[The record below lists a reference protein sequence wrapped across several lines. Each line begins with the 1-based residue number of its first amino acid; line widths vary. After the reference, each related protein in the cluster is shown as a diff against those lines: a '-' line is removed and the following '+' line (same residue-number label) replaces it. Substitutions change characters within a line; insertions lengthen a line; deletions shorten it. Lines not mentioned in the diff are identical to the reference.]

1 MSYSIVRR
9 RPNASLLAEA
19 VRTIGKRRF
28 EIRQQVS
35 CPLEDRKLHYLVETW
50 FFFPQSLQINRWSYT
65 ATDYQQSLKNYIRL
79 GVPIRP
85 LESLLGGELPP
96 PLRKLEAEE
105 GGGEEIIELTLPE
118 QFPDILEDCSRR
130 LDDLL
135 WQNTP
140 ETRERYEDSLKLFC
154 IAFRVSL
161 LARKNAVLAIED
173 GELVE
178 AFPGKRIL
186 AIDADPAVG
195 LSTALGVH
203 VEHTIDDIR
212 NEVIETSERG
222 EYRQAIE
229 VLNEARFRI
238 FDTMVECDG
247 FAFLAIGR
255 PEAAGCYCSVN
266 SYLKEVISMLAND
279 FDYVVID
286 GEAGIEQISRRVME
300 QVSHLVLVTDQS
312 AKGVNVCRDDLI
324 TYERIGMIVNR
335 VVDPSMNDLVKL
347 DGVDVLAYIP
357 TDPIHAANDIHGK
370 SVFELPEDSNIMVG
384 VHQALHN
391 LGIF

>member
-1 MSYSIVRR
+1 MEENKTKAKIIAVAGKGGVGKTSLCSAIVR
-9 RPNASLLAEA
+9 
-19 VRTIGKRRF
+19 
-28 EIRQQVS
+28 
-35 CPLEDRKLHYLVETW
+35 
-50 FFFPQSLQINRWSYT
+50 
-65 ATDYQQSLKNYIRL
+65 
-79 GVPIRP
+79 
-85 LESLLGGELPP
+85 
-96 PLRKLEAEE
+96 
-105 GGGEEIIELTLPE
+105 
-118 QFPDILEDCSRR
+118 
-130 LDDLL
+130 
-135 WQNTP
+135 
-140 ETRERYEDSLKLFC
+140 
-154 IAFRVSL
+154 
-161 LARKNAVLAIED
+161 
-173 GELVE
+173 ELVE

-212 NEVIETSERG
+212 NEVIQTSERG

-286 GEAGIEQISRRVME
+286 GEAGIEQINRRVME
-300 QVSHLVLVTDQS
+300 KVTHLVLITDPS
-312 AKGVNVCRDDLI
+312 RKGTQVIDTIKRVADELVMYDRC
-324 TYERIGMIVNR
+324 GAIVNR
-335 VVDPSMNDLVKL
+335 VTDPSLIPYIHIN
-347 DGVDVLAYIP
+347 GTEILATIGS
-357 TDPIHAANDIHGK
+357 DPQHAANDIRGK

-384 VHQALHN
+384 VHEALHN

>member
-1 MSYSIVRR
+1 MEENKTKAKIIAVAGKGGVGKTSLCSAIVR
-9 RPNASLLAEA
+9 
-19 VRTIGKRRF
+19 
-28 EIRQQVS
+28 
-35 CPLEDRKLHYLVETW
+35 
-50 FFFPQSLQINRWSYT
+50 
-65 ATDYQQSLKNYIRL
+65 
-79 GVPIRP
+79 
-85 LESLLGGELPP
+85 
-96 PLRKLEAEE
+96 
-105 GGGEEIIELTLPE
+105 
-118 QFPDILEDCSRR
+118 
-130 LDDLL
+130 
-135 WQNTP
+135 
-140 ETRERYEDSLKLFC
+140 
-154 IAFRVSL
+154 
-161 LARKNAVLAIED
+161 
-173 GELVE
+173 ELVE

-286 GEAGIEQISRRVME
+286 GEAGIEQINRRVME
-300 QVSHLVLVTDQS
+300 KVTHLVLVTDPS
-312 AKGVNVCRDDLI
+312 RKGTQVIQTIKRVADDLVM
-324 TYERIGMIVNR
+324 YDRCGAVVNR
-335 VVDPSMNDLVKL
+335 VTDPAMIPYIHIE
-347 DGVDVLAYIP
+347 GIDVLAYIGS
-357 TDPIHAANDIHGK
+357 DAKHAANDIRGL
-370 SVFELPEDSNIMVG
+370 SVFDLPDDAPVIAGARE
-384 VHQALHN
+384 ALTK
-391 LGIF
+391 LQIL

>member
-1 MSYSIVRR
+1 MEENKTKAKIIAVAGKGGVGKTSLCSAIVR
-9 RPNASLLAEA
+9 
-19 VRTIGKRRF
+19 
-28 EIRQQVS
+28 
-35 CPLEDRKLHYLVETW
+35 
-50 FFFPQSLQINRWSYT
+50 
-65 ATDYQQSLKNYIRL
+65 
-79 GVPIRP
+79 
-85 LESLLGGELPP
+85 
-96 PLRKLEAEE
+96 
-105 GGGEEIIELTLPE
+105 
-118 QFPDILEDCSRR
+118 
-130 LDDLL
+130 
-135 WQNTP
+135 
-140 ETRERYEDSLKLFC
+140 
-154 IAFRVSL
+154 
-161 LARKNAVLAIED
+161 
-173 GELVE
+173 ELVE

-195 LSTALGVH
+195 LSTALAVH

-212 NEVIETSERG
+212 NEVIQTSERG

-286 GEAGIEQISRRVME
+286 GEAGIEQ
-300 QVSHLVLVTDQS
+300 S
-312 AKGVNVCRDDLI
+312 AKGVNVCREIKEAADDLI

-347 DGVDVLAYIP
+347 DGVPVLAYIP
-357 TDPIHAANDIHGK
+357 TDPQHAANDIRGK

-384 VHQALHN
+384 VHEALHN

>member
-1 MSYSIVRR
+1 MEENKTKAKIIAVAGKGGVGKTSLCSAIVR
-9 RPNASLLAEA
+9 
-19 VRTIGKRRF
+19 
-28 EIRQQVS
+28 
-35 CPLEDRKLHYLVETW
+35 
-50 FFFPQSLQINRWSYT
+50 
-65 ATDYQQSLKNYIRL
+65 
-79 GVPIRP
+79 
-85 LESLLGGELPP
+85 
-96 PLRKLEAEE
+96 
-105 GGGEEIIELTLPE
+105 
-118 QFPDILEDCSRR
+118 
-130 LDDLL
+130 
-135 WQNTP
+135 
-140 ETRERYEDSLKLFC
+140 
-154 IAFRVSL
+154 
-161 LARKNAVLAIED
+161 
-173 GELVE
+173 ELVE

-212 NEVIETSERG
+212 NEV
-222 EYRQAIE
+222 IE

-312 AKGVNVCRDDLI
+312 AKGVNVCREIKEAADDLI

-335 VVDPSMNDLVKL
+335 VVDPSMNDLVRL
-347 DGVDVLAYIP
+347 DGVEVLAYIP

>member
-1 MSYSIVRR
+1 MEENKTKAKIIAVAGKGGVGKTSLCSAIVR
-9 RPNASLLAEA
+9 
-19 VRTIGKRRF
+19 
-28 EIRQQVS
+28 
-35 CPLEDRKLHYLVETW
+35 
-50 FFFPQSLQINRWSYT
+50 
-65 ATDYQQSLKNYIRL
+65 
-79 GVPIRP
+79 
-85 LESLLGGELPP
+85 
-96 PLRKLEAEE
+96 
-105 GGGEEIIELTLPE
+105 
-118 QFPDILEDCSRR
+118 
-130 LDDLL
+130 
-135 WQNTP
+135 
-140 ETRERYEDSLKLFC
+140 
-154 IAFRVSL
+154 
-161 LARKNAVLAIED
+161 
-173 GELVE
+173 ELVE

-203 VEHTIDDIR
+203 V
-212 NEVIETSERG
+212 

-312 AKGVNVCRDDLI
+312 AKGVNVCREIKEAADDLI

-335 VVDPSMNDLVKL
+335 VVDPSMNDLVRL
-347 DGVDVLAYIP
+347 DGVEVLAYIP

>member
-1 MSYSIVRR
+1 MEENKTKAKIIAVAGKGGVGKTSLCSAIVR
-9 RPNASLLAEA
+9 
-19 VRTIGKRRF
+19 
-28 EIRQQVS
+28 
-35 CPLEDRKLHYLVETW
+35 
-50 FFFPQSLQINRWSYT
+50 
-65 ATDYQQSLKNYIRL
+65 
-79 GVPIRP
+79 
-85 LESLLGGELPP
+85 
-96 PLRKLEAEE
+96 
-105 GGGEEIIELTLPE
+105 
-118 QFPDILEDCSRR
+118 
-130 LDDLL
+130 
-135 WQNTP
+135 
-140 ETRERYEDSLKLFC
+140 
-154 IAFRVSL
+154 
-161 LARKNAVLAIED
+161 
-173 GELVE
+173 ELVE

-212 NEVIETSERG
+212 NEVIQTSERG

-266 SYLKEVISMLAND
+266 SYLKELISMLAND

-312 AKGVNVCRDDLI
+312 AKGVNVCREIKEAADDLI

-335 VVDPSMNDLVKL
+335 VVDPSMNDLVRL
-347 DGVDVLAYIP
+347 DGVPVLAYIP
-357 TDPIHAANDIHGK
+357 TDPQHAANDIRGK

-384 VHQALHN
+384 VHEALHN